1 VDLLSPTFNFTQD
14 QLVDGDNILTVIHDS
29 TGLNEDY
36 NINDEHKTPRGIRGY
51 TLLSATG
58 NDFTEWRLAG
68 NIGGENA
75 PDFVRGPYNEG
86 GWWFE
91 RVGAHLPGYDDSAW
105 NKSCTPLD
113 GTTKPGVI
121 AYRTTFNLSLPSGVD
136 IPLAFDFALDSVAP
150 YRTLIYV
157 NGWQFGRFLSSLGPQ
172 ISYPIPE
179 GILNHHGE
187 NEVLI
192 SLWALDPSGAKFST
206 LELNKR
212 ASLTSSKLATVA
224 IVPAPGWKELRGNVT
239 TN

>member
-1 VDLLSPTFNFTQD
+1 M
-14 QLVDGDNILTVIHDS
+14 
-29 TGLNEDY
+29 NEDY

-51 TLLSATG
+51 KLLSDS
-58 NDFTEWRLAG
+58 DFTEWRLAG

-75 PDFVRGPYNEG
+75 PDSVRGPYNEG

-91 RVGAHLPGYDDSAW
+91 RVGAHLPGYDASAW
-105 NKSCTPLD
+105 NQSCTPLV
-113 GTTKPGVI
+113 GSTKAGVT
-121 AYRTTFNLSLPSGVD
+121 AYRTMFDLDLPTGAD

-157 NGWQFGRFLSSLGPQ
+157 NGWQFGRFLSLGPQ
-172 ISYPIPE
+172 VSYPIPE
-179 GILNHHGE
+179 GILNHHGT

-192 SLWALDPSGAKFST
+192 TLWALNASGAKMSK

-212 ASLTSSKLATVA
+212 ASLTSSKLATVD
-224 IVPAPGWKELRGNVT
+224 IVPAPGWAELRGNVT